1 MNIEYIAPTKRRP
14 MHKQRRVKI
23 FLARNG
29 ECCICHIQIIA
40 HRDEWFIEH
49 PGALDLGGSDDDAD
63 LWPAHV
69 KCKPGKDA
77 ADAKLIE
84 HRNSAIDKNFA
95 GKEKRKGNPM
105 PGTKASGLKKCF
117 DGSVVRR

>member
-1 MNIEYIAPTKRRP
+1 MNVQYIAPTKRRP
-14 MHKQRRVKI
+14 MNKQRRVKI

-29 ECCICHIQIIA
+29 ECCLCHIQIIA

-69 KCKPGKDA
+69 KCKPEKDA

-84 HRNSAIDKNFA
+84 HRNSAIDRNCADKA
-95 GKEKRKGNPM
+95 RRSRPL